1 MLRPVPTRGACADG
15 AGRSPDDDRGPWQPA
30 LTVQHARAVTAED
43 RRREVRRTADRQSA
57 REFRDASGR
66 QWRVFEVPEQGTAER
81 RWPPSLVFESDAAIR
96 RVRDFPADWRALSDA
111 ELEALSWR
119 T

>member
-1 MLRPVPTRGACADG
+1 MLRRVPMRGARADG
-15 AGRSPDDDRGPWQPA
+15 AGRSPSGDWGRWRPA
-30 LTVQHARAVTAED
+30 LTVQHAWAVTAED
-43 RRREVRRTADRQSA
+43 RRRDVRRTADRQPA

-96 RVRDFPADWRALSDA
+96 RVRDFPTNWRALSDA
-111 ELEALSWR
+111 ELDALSWR